1 MIFFLCFYY
10 FGIYYLFAG
19 AISFVIATL
28 WNFLFAKKF
37 IFHHSPH
44 SLLKESSLIYLLVL
58 GA

>member
-1 MIFFLCFYY
+1 MCFYY

-28 WNFLFAKKF
+28 WNFLFAKKI